1 MSNCDA
7 NKEQFCKEFN
17 VPRTKRRA
25 ILQADF
31 TLTDEQATAMAED
44 MIDECCNR
52 SAEDVARFAAA
63 ARGA

>member
-1 MSNCDA
+1 
-7 NKEQFCKEFN
+7 
-17 VPRTKRRA
+17 VPRGNRRA

-31 TLTDEQATAMAED
+31 TLTDDQATAMAED
-44 MIDECCNR
+44 MIAECCNR